1 MTRDRWLL
9 ITGLAL
15 VGAALLGGLVTGP
28 AWGPHMGEPHM
39 GEWHHLMMGGWG
51 RISGNSPIEG
61 AEAQEIV
68 ASDFAF
74 SPAEFTVT
82 AGEPV
87 NLTLV
92 NRGAVPHDLV
102 IGELDVEVEAGVGQR
117 STVGFVPSEPGSYPF
132 VCTYPGHAGAGMRG
146 TLMVVEP

>member
-9 ITGLAL
+9 IAGLVL
-15 VGAALLGGLVTGP
+15 VGAALVGGLTTGP
-28 AWGPHMGEPHM
+28 GWGAHMGRWHDWMM
-39 GEWHHLMMGGWG
+39 GEWG
-51 RISGNSPIEG
+51 RTSEESPIGG
-61 AEAQEIV
+61 AEAQEIA

-74 SPAEFTVT
+74 SPTELTLT
-82 AGEPV
+82 PGEPV

-102 IGELDVEVEAGVGQR
+102 IAGLDVAIEARPGQS

-132 VCTYPGHAGAGMRG
+132 ACTYPGHAGAGMRG
-146 TLMVVEP
+146 TLTVVEP